1 MLEIIIFRLR
11 SPTKKNI
18 LVPSDWSDWNDD
30 SQLHRMNQSNEINFD
45 CFRCALLLFFSAP

>member
-18 LVPSDWSDWNDD
+18 LLPSDWNDG
-30 SQLHRMNQSNEINFD
+30 SQLHSMNHSIELNFD
-45 CFRCALLLFFSAP
+45 CFRCALLLFLSAP